1 MKVEASIFEAAVN
14 DLLVGKEESNALTM
28 SSVRKSEKDSTSASP
43 MKGGGDVDVSKP
55 EAKSPKTYECSHCHK
70 QFKKRYN
77 LKIHQRSHTGETP
90 FECSFEGC
98 SLKFKWRSSLI
109 NHLRYHNPNP
119 AEKSLNDTRRQNHST
134 PNLRTLDLKP
144 LLPCTLKNTMNH
156 PIPRH
161 SEISTSP
168 ISGPPMSGPPMSI
181 ITRESSLTFSE
192 SFDVPTVE
200 VSKASSGK
208 MNSYNRFTEEI
219 QGTRDSERATGE
231 KLFSMQL
238 EHPLANDYGGPL
250 DVDMQVKTSLAVA
263 DRSLS
268 ITPLLSV
275 DSTWQMEDQE
285 DMSEALKY
293 NIDVFEGT

>member
-1 MKVEASIFEAAVN
+1 MKVEASVFEAAVT
-14 DLLVGKEESNALTM
+14 DLFVGKEENNVSTM
-28 SSVRKSEKDSTSASP
+28 SSIGEAAKDTASVST
-43 MKGGGDVDVSKP
+43 KKVGGDLGVAKP

-119 AEKSLNDTRRQNHST
+119 AETSLNEPRRQTQST
-134 PNLRTLDLKP
+134 PNLRSLDLKP
-144 LLPCTLKNTMNH
+144 LLPCTLKNTMTH
-156 PIPRH
+156 PIARQQ
-161 SEISTSP
+161 EISTSP
-168 ISGPPMSGPPMSI
+168 ISGPPMSV
-181 ITRESSLTFSE
+181 ITRESSLSFSE

-200 VSKASSGK
+200 ASKDSNGK
-208 MNSYNRFTEEI
+208 MNSYNRFTEEML
-219 QGTRDSERATGE
+219 GTRDSERASGE

-238 EHPLANDYGGPL
+238 EHSLANDLGGPL
-250 DVDMQVKTSLAVA
+250 DVDMQAKAPMSIG
-263 DRSLS
+263 DRSLN

-275 DSTWQMEDQE
+275 DSSWQMEDQE
-285 DMSEALKY
+285 HMSDALKY
-293 NIDVFEGT
+293 TIDVFEGT